1 MRAVLPPDSSSSRPI
16 LGDLPAPVPGVGEL
30 LLDVRAAGLNH
41 ADLLQLRGHYPP
53 PPGEPEV
60 PGLECSGVVEAVGPA
75 VSGFGPGD
83 RVMALLAGGAHGTK
97 AAAPFGQVMPLPESW
112 SFEQGA
118 ALPEAA
124 ITSWTNLVRE
134 GGLQAGESVLVT
146 GATGGMGT
154 MMVQLAHEI
163 GARVLAAG
171 RDPERLEPLRD
182 LGAESLCTLD
192 ENLPDHV
199 RDALDGEGVD
209 LVIDLVGGEHTPRC
223 LKALGRRGRLVLVG
237 VLAGTRAEVDLAD
250 VLRRRLTIR
259 GSVLRARSREEKAQ
273 LVSAFWD
280 FAADR
285 LADGRIAAQ
294 VDRTLPFDR
303 IADAYEALG
312 RGGVSG
318 KVVVTMD

>member
-1 MRAVLPPDSSSSRPI
+1 MRAVLPSDSSSSRPA
-16 LGDLPAPVPGVGEL
+16 LGELPDPVPGVGEL

-60 PGLECSGVVEAVGPA
+60 PGLECSGVVEVVGPGA
-75 VSGFGPGD
+75 SGFRPGD

-97 AAAPFGQVMPLPESW
+97 AAAPHGQVMPLPEGW
-112 SFEQGA
+112 TFEQGA

-124 ITSWTNLVRE
+124 ITSWTNLVKE
-134 GGLQAGESVLVT
+134 GGLQPGESVLVT

-171 RDPERLEPLRD
+171 RDPDRLEPLRR
-182 LGAESLCTLD
+182 LGADALCTLD
-192 ENLPDHV
+192 ENLPDRV
-199 RDALDGEGVD
+199 RDALDGHGVD

-259 GSVLRARSREEKAQ
+259 GSVLRARSREEKTQ

-285 LADGRIAAQ
+285 LTDGRIAAQ

-303 IADAYEALG
+303 IADAYEALQ